1 MPVYEEQVSNE
12 LTTLA
17 PKDVLKPL
25 KHQADK
31 NVQSQIFH
39 LKMPFINFYQ
49 PILSIF
55 SIFMDQKVGR
65 KPASIF

>member
-1 MPVYEEQVSNE
+1 MPVYEELVSNE

-39 LKMPFINFYQ
+39 LKIFTHQ
-49 PILSIF
+49 PMLR
-55 SIFMDQKVGR
+55 R
-65 KPASIF
+65 KRRGNNP